1 MRKINY
7 IHAAAGRLFRPVNI
21 QIVIILT
28 VVIIFISFFNISEIS
43 HGKTVAVSVPKVILK
58 TTAGS
63 AGAYELANAYRRQQ
77 VIDATWRVIG
87 RNGIT
92 GASLRNIAED
102 MGLTTGFVTRYF
114 PEKEALL
121 LASLEGVVALL
132 GRDIVDASANHTQMA
147 RVEAAVMAA
156 LPVTDESLSAWRVWV
171 AFLGALPGEPGLATA
186 HTVFPDQL
194 RQILVQGLREAQLAG
209 QIAPH
214 IYPPQL
220 ADMLLNQI
228 IGLGVR
234 AVSDPARYPGE
245 KLPGLI
251 APFFARLLK

>member
-1 MRKINY
+1 M
-7 IHAAAGRLFRPVNI
+7 AG
-21 QIVIILT
+21 
-28 VVIIFISFFNISEIS
+28 
-43 HGKTVAVSVPKVILK
+43 SVPKAAPR

-63 AGAYELANAYRRQQ
+63 TGAYELANAYRRQQ

-121 LASLEGVVALL
+121 LATLEGAVALL
-132 GRDIVDASANHTQMA
+132 GHDIVDASANHTQMA

-156 LPVTDESLSAWRVWV
+156 LPITDESLAAWQVWV
-171 AFLGALPGEPGLATA
+171 AFWGALPGEPELARA
-186 HTVFPDQL
+186 HAVFPDQL

-209 QIAPH
+209 QIAPQT
-214 IYPPQL
+214 YPPQL
-220 ADMLLNQI
+220 ADMLLSQI
-228 IGLGVR
+228 IGVAVR
-234 AVSDPARYPGE
+234 RVSDPVRYPAE